1 MTESS
6 QTTQAASR
14 PLRPLPASTQ
24 RSQAKENRRQA
35 LLSAAAALFAVDGFN
50 RVSLEDL
57 GAAAGVS
64 GPAVYRHF
72 AGKQAV
78 LGALLLSVSQDL
90 LDGGR
95 RVIADSDGA
104 AVALRRLVEFHVDF
118 ALSNPDVIRVQD
130 QDFSNLADDD
140 QAEVRTLQRNY
151 VELWV
156 EVLAGLHTGTEAAE
170 LRMRAHATF
179 GLINS
184 TPHSVRSHGRRIAV
198 KRARPLLQSMA
209 LAALMAPALPDRAAR
224 AFHPRPA
231 SFGPR
236 PPRPRPHSGG
246 TLARTRRQPGRRR
259 RRWPQSAPGRQT
271 CGEKPTQSHPPQKSC
286 RPLPRMRVRP
296 AAVGFGR

>member
-1 MTESS
+1 MRDVPVTEPS
-6 QTTQAASR
+6 QTTQPPSTQ
-14 PLRPLPASTQ
+14 LPSTQ

-35 LLSAAAALFAVDGFN
+35 LLSAAAALFAVEGFN

-95 RVIADSDGA
+95 RVVAESDGA
-104 AVALRRLVEFHVDF
+104 AEALARLVAFQVDF

-130 QDFSNLADDD
+130 QDFSSLADED

-156 EVLAGLHTGTEAAE
+156 EVLAELHAGTEAAE
-170 LRMRAHATF
+170 LRVRAHATF

-184 TPHSVRSHGRRIAV
+184 TPHSVRSHGRRLAI
-198 KRARPLLQSMA
+198 KRARPLLESMA
-209 LAALMAPALPDRAAR
+209 LAALMVPAVP
-224 AFHPRPA
+224 
-231 SFGPR
+231 
-236 PPRPRPHSGG
+236 
-246 TLARTRRQPGRRR
+246 
-259 RRWPQSAPGRQT
+259 
-271 CGEKPTQSHPPQKSC
+271 E
-286 RPLPRMRVRP
+286 PLS
-296 AAVGFGR
+296 

>member
-1 MTESS
+1 M
-6 QTTQAASR
+6 
-14 PLRPLPASTQ
+14 
-24 RSQAKENRRQA
+24 
-35 LLSAAAALFAVDGFN
+35 
-50 RVSLEDL
+50 SLEDL

-95 RVIADSDGA
+95 RVVADSDGA

-130 QDFSNLADDD
+130 QDFSNLADED

-156 EVLAGLHTGTEAAE
+156 EVLAGLHTDTEAAE

-184 TPHSVRSHGRRIAV
+184 TPHSVRSHGRRIARQAGPAAAGEHGAGGPDGPGV
-198 KRARPLLQSMA
+198 PARPDARLPPH
-209 LAALMAPALPDRAAR
+209 PAHRR
-224 AFHPRPA
+224 
-231 SFGPR
+231 
-236 PPRPRPHSGG
+236 HSGPPQP
-246 TLARTRRQPGRRR
+246 RRRQTA
-259 RRWPQSAPGRQT
+259 QSAPAASRGWPVPELPVQGGR
-271 CGEKPTQSHPPQKSC
+271 CVAVLDHGERH
-286 RPLPRMRVRP
+286 
-296 AAVGFGR
+296 AGVGQHGAEVLQEA

>member
-1 MTESS
+1 MTDPSETN
-6 QTTQAASR
+6 TTGTQPPAPLFTATLTSAS
-14 PLRPLPASTQ
+14 PPPATAPPPTL

-35 LLSAAAALFAVDGFN
+35 LLSSAAALFAVDGFN

-78 LGALLLSVSQDL
+78 LGALLLSVSQEL
-90 LDGGR
+90 LDGGQ

-104 AVALRRLVEFHVDF
+104 AVALHRLVEFHVDF

-130 QDFSNLADDD
+130 QDFSNLADED
-140 QAEVRTLQRNY
+140 QAEVRALQRNY

-156 EVLAGLHTGTEAAE
+156 EVLAGLHAGTEAAE

-198 KRARPLLQSMA
+198 KRARPLLLSMA
-209 LAALMAPALPDRAAR
+209 LAALMAPAVPD
-224 AFHPRPA
+224 PR
-231 SFGPR
+231 R
-236 PPRPRPHSGG
+236 
-246 TLARTRRQPGRRR
+246 
-259 RRWPQSAPGRQT
+259 
-271 CGEKPTQSHPPQKSC
+271 
-286 RPLPRMRVRP
+286 
-296 AAVGFGR
+296 